1 MKKITTLS
9 LTLLLISNLFA
20 QFNFIDTT
28 LIYEPTKA
36 TKLASTIKETSGLI
50 FYNNL
55 FWTINDSGG
64 KPIIYAFNGENG
76 KIIKKIKILFAD
88 NFDWE
93 SITQDSSYIYI
104 GDFGNNSG
112 TRKLYTIYK
121 ISKKLITNHRN
132 CSVIPE
138 VINFTYEDQT
148 DFTKGHLQTAYDCE
162 AFMCYKNKLYLFSKD
177 WKTRNTRLYVL
188 PKTPGNYKAK
198 KLYNF
203 KCDGLI
209 TGADISKDNKIV
221 ALIGYKNFYPFM
233 WIFTDFKNDNF
244 FSGNTIRLNLNSIYN
259 AQTESITFKKADTDT
274 LYVTCEKSKFKQSI
288 FTFSIK
294 KIKKIINY

>member
-1 MKKITTLS
+1 MKKTS
-9 LTLLLISNLFA
+9 TLLLSLLIISNLFA

-28 LIYEPTKA
+28 LVYEPTKA
-36 TKLASTIKETSGLI
+36 TKLAPSIKETSGLI

-64 KPIIYAFNGENG
+64 KPIIYAFNGETG
-76 KIIKKIKILFAD
+76 KIMKKVKISLSI

-93 SITQDSSYIYI
+93 SITQDSLYIYI

-121 ISKKLITNHRN
+121 IAKSSINNHRSG
-132 CSVIPE
+132 SVIPE

-148 DFTKGHLQTAYDCE
+148 DFTRGHLQTAYDCE
-162 AFMCYKNKLYLFSKD
+162 AFMCFENKLYLFSKD
-177 WKTRNTRLYVL
+177 WKTRNTRLYKL

-198 KLYNF
+198 KLYDF

-209 TGADISKDNKIV
+209 TDAEISKNNKIV

-233 WIFTDFKNDNF
+233 WIFNNFKGDNF
-244 FSGNTIRLNLNSIYN
+244 FSGNKVRLDLNSLYD
-259 AQTESITFKKADTDT
+259 AQTESIAFKNSDTDT
-274 LYVTCEKSKFKQSI
+274 LYVTCERSKYKQSI
-288 FTFSIK
+288 FIFPIK
-294 KIKKIINY
+294 KIKQIINY